1 MCRAQLA
8 RSEKILQVQPE
19 VKKILGCRNNLS
31 DPTRQYDRCVM
42 HFWQTSVFPLKH
54 HFTNAHVS
62 YTYFITYLIVVKGLL
77 TIFDAQICP
86 CVVSDVTFGGNVSK
100 IIVKANMLLL
110 PHSFRYLVYCPLVF
124 ILYYSIVLIILL
136 VFNTGFVLFQF
147 CIVCIQES
155 YLSLQQF
162 LPIILHEQLN
172 LQITKI
178 LISRLHVVLQVSDLK
193 LILNCPFPNVRKKI
207 REKESNISD
216 W

>member
-1 MCRAQLA
+1 MLTSR
-8 RSEKILQVQPE
+8 
-19 VKKILGCRNNLS
+19 
-31 DPTRQYDRCVM
+31 TR
-42 HFWQTSVFPLKH
+42 
-54 HFTNAHVS
+54 
-62 YTYFITYLIVVKGLL
+62 YFITYLIVVKGLL

-172 LQITKI
+172 L
-178 LISRLHVVLQVSDLK
+178 
-193 LILNCPFPNVRKKI
+193 
-207 REKESNISD
+207 
-216 W
+216 